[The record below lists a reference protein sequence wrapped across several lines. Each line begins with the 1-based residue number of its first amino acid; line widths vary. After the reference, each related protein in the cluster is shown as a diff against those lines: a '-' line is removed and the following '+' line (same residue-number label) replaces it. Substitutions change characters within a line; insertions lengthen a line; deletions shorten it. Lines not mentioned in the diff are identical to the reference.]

1 MGMSGFIKEI
11 QKSGIQIS
19 ARGGGSKDDRGQ
31 GVKQVMDPEILKIQK
46 VTRRVGDLGVVEVS
60 GCGV

>member
-1 MGMSGFIKEI
+1 MSGFIKEI

-19 ARGGGSKDDRGQ
+19 ARGQ
-31 GVKQVMDPEILKIQK
+31 GVKQVMDPEILQIQK
-46 VTRRVGDLGVVEVS
+46 VTRREGDLGVVEVS